1 MNLSKNAKILLKRR
15 YLLPG
20 ESFEDLFKRVANH
33 VSKGDRKLAR
43 EFYDIMT
50 RLEFLPNSPCLMNA
64 GTRMGQLF
72 ACFVLPIE
80 DSLESIY
87 ETLKKSAIIY
97 QSGGGVG
104 YNFSKIRP
112 KGDIVKSTNGV
123 ASGPVSFIKLFN
135 YSTDVVKQGGRRRG
149 ANMGILNVN
158 HPDIFEFIDSKRVE
172 GELSNFN
179 ISVGIDDNFMKAL
192 EEDKKIELI
201 NPRDEKVVKKVR
213 ALEIFDRIAK
223 NIYLNGEPGLIFL
236 DRLGKGVEAT
246 NPCGEVPLEPYE
258 ACVLGSINISKFV
271 NRGKIDYNRL
281 KEAIR
286 LGVKFLNN
294 ILDINNYP
302 FKEIRKKCLKNR
314 KIGLG
319 IMGFADALI
328 EMKIRY
334 NSEEALKF
342 IDEFMSFFSK
352 EVHSH
357 SQNNKKMISIAPT
370 GSISIIADC
379 SPSIEPIFS
388 KEYSRKI
395 AEGDTLVKRYKDS
408 PYLVTSEEV
417 SGEDQ
422 IKIVARFQNYVDNSI
437 SKTVNL
443 PESTTVE
450 EIKRLIV
457 LAYNSGLKGIT
468 MYRNKSRKEQVICKS
483 CEVK

>member
-20 ESFEDLFKRVANH
+20 ESFEEMFKRVAKH
-33 VSKGDRKLAR
+33 VSKENKRLEE
-43 EFYDIMT
+43 EFFEIMT
-50 RLEFLPNSPCLMNA
+50 KLEFLPNSPCLMNA
-64 GTRMGQLF
+64 GTKMGQLF
-72 ACFVLPIE
+72 ACFVLPID

-135 YSTDVVKQGGRRRG
+135 YSTEVVKQGGRRRG
-149 ANMGILNVN
+149 ANMGILNIN
-158 HPDIFEFIDSKRVE
+158 HPDIVEFIDAKKKE

-179 ISVGIDDNFMKAL
+179 ISVGIDDRSMEAIKKN
-192 EEDKKIELI
+192 KKIELI
-201 NPRDEKVVKKVR
+201 NPRDGKVVKR
-213 ALEIFDRIAK
+213 INSSQLLNRIAE
-223 NIYLNGEPGLIFL
+223 NIYTNGEPGLIFL
-236 DRLGKGVEAT
+236 DRLGKGINAT

-271 NRGKIDYNRL
+271 EKGEMNYNRL
-281 KEAIR
+281 KKVIK
-286 LGVKFLNN
+286 LGVQFLNN

-328 EMKIRY
+328 KLKIRY
-334 NSEEALKF
+334 GSDKALEF
-342 IDEFMSFFSK
+342 IDKFMSFFSK
-352 EVHSH
+352 EVHKY
-357 SQNNKKMISIAPT
+357 SQNNKKMIGIAPT

-388 KEYSRKI
+388 KEYSRRI
-395 AEGDTLVKRYKDS
+395 AEGDLLTKKYRDS
-408 PYLVTSEEV
+408 PYLVTSDQI

-422 IKIVARFQNYVDNSI
+422 IRVVARFQKYVDNSI
-437 SKTVNL
+437 SKTINL
-443 PESTTVE
+443 KESTTID

-457 LAYNSGLKGIT
+457 LAYDLGLKGIT
-468 MYRNKSRKEQVICKS
+468 MYREKSRKEQVICKS